1 MFITLAEIFTNL
13 REIVSGP
20 VAFLGSVC
28 LQRALISATL
38 ALGKSKVIEEIKLF
52 LVFNI
57 LGYLPYF
64 LMIPSIISWVLF
76 VSIT

>member
-1 MFITLAEIFTNL
+1 M
-13 REIVSGP
+13 SGP

-28 LQRALISATL
+28 LQRALISAIL

-57 LGYLPYF
+57 LGYLLYF
-64 LMIPSIISWVLF
+64 LMIPSIIS
-76 VSIT
+76 

>member
-1 MFITLAEIFTNL
+1 M
-13 REIVSGP
+13 SGP
-20 VAFLGSVC
+20 FAFLGSVC

-64 LMIPSIISWVLF
+64 LMIPSIIS
-76 VSIT
+76 